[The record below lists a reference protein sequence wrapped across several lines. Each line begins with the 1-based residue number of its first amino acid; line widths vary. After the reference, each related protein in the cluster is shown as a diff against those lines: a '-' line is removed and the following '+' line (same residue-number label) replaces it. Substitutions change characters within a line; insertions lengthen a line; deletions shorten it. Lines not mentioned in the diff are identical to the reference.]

1 MRMKSR
7 VKAKKEAPKENKIIE
22 NAVTCGYHLIYNFI
36 QQYLYSCSAQVH
48 IQLEACCSGGNLSS
62 GTN

>member
-7 VKAKKEAPKENKIIE
+7 VKAKKEGPKENKIIE

-48 IQLEACCSGGNLSS
+48 I
-62 GTN
+62 